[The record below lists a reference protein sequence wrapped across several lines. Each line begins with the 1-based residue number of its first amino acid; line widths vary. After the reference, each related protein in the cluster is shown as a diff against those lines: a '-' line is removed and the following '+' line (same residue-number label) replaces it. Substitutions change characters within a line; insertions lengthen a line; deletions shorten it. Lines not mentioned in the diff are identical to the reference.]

1 MDNRVCRMYRQTNRW
16 QMPKD
21 FGCTNL
27 LRDLQLMLRVFVERL
42 EIVTS
47 LLQGR
52 LFLEQCETVLRR
64 LYLFSGRQV
73 ELAWQSLDLGPQL
86 LDPDPVVDGGGHCCL
101 RRLRDSDN
109 DDGDDDDGD
118 TLLCAPRCRY
128 SSCFPSSSAS
138 SSTTTTTP
146 PSPPT
151 LPPAVRR
158 YRDWNEWMP
167 PVIAWPECRH
177 ILRLIADLGRAAPL
191 SMDSASR
198 CFLFFL
204 SHPVCKHHQF
214 W

>member
-1 MDNRVCRMYRQTNRW
+1 MHDRVCRMNWQANRW
-16 QMPKD
+16 RMPKD

-27 LRDLQLMLRVFVERL
+27 LRDLQLMLRVFVKRL

-64 LYLFSGRQV
+64 LYLFSGRQI

-128 SSCFPSSSAS
+128 SSCFPSSSSSSPSSATATTTVASYTAS
-138 SSTTTTTP
+138 SSTSLSRLERMDAGCDRTIQVRTH
-146 PSPPT
+146 PSPN
-151 LPPAVRR
+151 RR
-158 YRDWNEWMP
+158 SWARR
-167 PVIAWPECRH
+167 AS
-177 ILRLIADLGRAAPL
+177 LRG
-191 SMDSASR
+191 
-198 CFLFFL
+198 
-204 SHPVCKHHQF
+204 
-214 W
+214 